1 MNLNAILPVVFA
13 AMVPIA
19 YAALGEVL
27 IERSGVLNLSIEG
40 VLAIGALTAFWVSR
54 QVGDFVLTLSLVILI
69 GAIWGIVLSVL
80 MVWRVNN
87 QILVGLIGAF
97 LLVSLTN
104 HLGQPYVNTVVPKAP
119 HDYWL
124 WLLLPLTA
132 IIWFFLDRTTW
143 GLQLRAIGEAPEEC
157 YANGIQ
163 VNRIRTMTLVVGCI
177 LMALGGAQLELVMV
191 RGIWV
196 NNLVSGRGWIAYAVT
211 VFSGWNPKLALLGAL
226 VFGAATTSQFALQ
239 SWGVDI
245 PSSLLAGLPHVLALM
260 AYLFSLSSQPA
271 ALGEPWKPT
280 K

>member
-1 MNLNAILPVVFA
+1 MELNSILPVILA
-13 AMVPIA
+13 SMVSIA

-27 IERSGVLNLSIEG
+27 IERSGILNLSIEG
-40 VLAIGALTAFWVSR
+40 VLAAGALTAFWINYQTGEFLLS
-54 QVGDFVLTLSLVILI
+54 VGSVILV
-69 GAIWGIVLSVL
+69 GASWGTILAL
-80 MVWRVNN
+80 FMVWRVNN
-87 QILVGLIGAF
+87 QILIGLIGAF
-97 LLVSLTN
+97 LLVSVTN
-104 HLGQPYVNTVVPKAP
+104 HLGQPYVNTVAPKAP

-132 IIWFFLDRTTW
+132 AAGYFLSHTTW
-143 GLQLRAIGEAPEEC
+143 GLQLRAVGEAPEEC
-157 YANGIQ
+157 YANGIK
-163 VNRIRTMTLVVGCI
+163 VNRIRTLTLIAGCI

-226 VFGAATTSQFALQ
+226 MFGAATTSQFALQ

-245 PSSLLAGLPHVLALM
+245 PSSLLSGLPYVLALM

-271 ALGEPWKPT
+271 ALSEPWQPT

>member
-1 MNLNAILPVVFA
+1 MDLNAILPVMFA
-13 AMVPIA
+13 SMVSIA

-40 VLAIGALTAFWVSR
+40 VLAVGALTAFWVNYQTGNFLLS
-54 QVGDFVLTLSLVILI
+54 VGVVILA
-69 GAIWGIVLSVL
+69 GAVWGMMLAVL

-87 QILVGLIGAF
+87 QILIGLIGAF
-97 LLVSLTN
+97 LLVSVTN
-104 HLGQPYVNTVVPKAP
+104 HLGQPYINKITSKAP

-124 WLLLPLTA
+124 WFLLPLTLA
-132 IIWFFLDRTTW
+132 IWYFLNKTPW
-143 GLQLRAIGEAPEEC
+143 GLWLRAVGEAPDAC
-157 YANGIQ
+157 YASGIK
-163 VNRIRTMTLVVGCI
+163 VNRIRALTLIAGCI

-196 NNLVSGRGWIAYAVT
+196 NNLVNGRGWIAYAVT

-226 VFGAATTSQFALQ
+226 MFGAATTSQFALQ

-245 PSSLLAGLPHVLALM
+245 PSSLLSGLPYVLALV

-271 ALGEPWKPT
+271 ALSEPWRPT
-280 K
+280 R

>member
-1 MNLNAILPVVFA
+1 MSLNTILPVIFA
-13 AMVPIA
+13 SMVSIA

-40 VLAIGALTAFWVSR
+40 VLAIGALTAFWVNY
-54 QVGDFVLTLSLVILI
+54 QTGNFL
-69 GAIWGIVLSVL
+69 LSVAIVVL
-80 MVWRVNN
+80 VGAVWGMMLAVFMIWRANN
-87 QILVGLIGAF
+87 QILIGVIGAL
-97 LLVSLTN
+97 LLVSLAN
-104 HLGQPYVNTVVPKAP
+104 HLGQPYVNTVASKAS

-124 WLLLPLTA
+124 WFLLPLTVA
-132 IIWFFLDRTTW
+132 IWYFLNKTTW
-143 GLQLRAIGEAPEEC
+143 GFRLRAVGESPEAC
-157 YANGIQ
+157 YAGGIE
-163 VNRIRTMTLVVGCI
+163 VNRIRTLTVVSGCI

-196 NNLVSGRGWIAYAVT
+196 SNLVNGRGWIAYAVT

-226 VFGAATTSQFALQ
+226 MFGAATTSQFALQ

-245 PSSLLAGLPHVLALM
+245 PSSLLAGLPYALALV

-280 K
+280 

>member
-1 MNLNAILPVVFA
+1 MDLNSILPVIFA
-13 AMVPIA
+13 SMVSIA

-40 VLAIGALTAFWVSR
+40 VLAVGALTAFWVNY
-54 QVGDFVLTLSLVILI
+54 QTGNFLLSLGVVILV
-69 GAIWGIVLSVL
+69 GAAWGVILAVL

-87 QILVGLIGAF
+87 QILIGLIGAF

-104 HLGQPYVNTVVPKAP
+104 HLGQPYVNTITSKAA

-124 WLLLPLTA
+124 WLLLPLTIA
-132 IIWFFLDRTTW
+132 IWFFLNKTTW
-143 GLQLRAIGEAPEEC
+143 GLWLRAVGETPEAC
-157 YANGIQ
+157 HASGIK
-163 VNRIRTMTLVVGCI
+163 VNRIRALTLVAGCV

-196 NNLVSGRGWIAYAVT
+196 SNLVNGRGWIAYAVT

-226 VFGAATTSQFALQ
+226 MFGAATTSQFALQ
-239 SWGVDI
+239 SWGVNI
-245 PSSLLAGLPHVLALM
+245 PSSLLGGLPYILALV
-260 AYLFSLSSQPA
+260 AYMFSLSSQPT
-271 ALGEPWKPT
+271 ALGEPWRPT

>member
-1 MNLNAILPVVFA
+1 MDLNAILPVMFA
-13 AMVPIA
+13 SMVSIA

-40 VLAIGALTAFWVSR
+40 VLAVGALAAFWVNYR
-54 QVGDFVLTLSLVILI
+54 TENFLLSLGTVILV
-69 GAIWGIVLSVL
+69 GAAWGLILAAL
-80 MVWRVNN
+80 MVWRANN
-87 QILVGLIGAF
+87 QILIGVIGAL
-97 LLVSLTN
+97 LLVSMTN
-104 HLGQPYVNTVVPKAP
+104 HLGQPYVNTAAPKAP

-124 WLLLPLTA
+124 WLLLPLTVV
-132 IIWFFLDRTTW
+132 IWYFLHKTTW
-143 GLQLRAIGEAPEEC
+143 GLRLRAVGEAPEAC
-157 YANGIQ
+157 YASGIK
-163 VNRIRTMTLVVGCI
+163 VNRIRALILMAGCI

-196 NNLVSGRGWIAYAVT
+196 NNMVNGRGWIAYAVT
-211 VFSGWNPKLALLGAL
+211 VFSGWNPKLAWVGAL
-226 VFGAATTSQFALQ
+226 MFGAATTSQFALQ

-245 PSSLLAGLPHVLALM
+245 PSSLLAGLPYVLALV